1 MDRTAIILAGGP
13 PGGFGSDKGLANL
26 ASKPLISHVIERI
39 KNLVDEIVICVKSSN
54 QQSHYAPVIPEG
66 SRIIVDLEGFPECPL
81 TGAMTGLSNSRG
93 EYSIILP
100 CDTPF
105 ISRRVVDLMFEIAVG
120 VDAVVPRWP
129 DGRIEPLHAVYKTRR
144 ALDSAREAL
153 SRGELR
159 MESMIH
165 RLRMVR
171 YLSTIVIKEI
181 DPKLLTFFNVNTPLD
196 LRRAEIL
203 ARRGGLG

>member
-1 MDRTAIILAGGP
+1 MDRTAIILASSSLK
-13 PGGFGSDKGLANL
+13 GFDSDKGLVNL
-26 ASKPLISHVIERI
+26 ANKPLILHVIERVQS
-39 KNLVDEIVICVKSSN
+39 LVDEVIVCIKSSN
-54 QQSHYAPVIPEG
+54 QQSLYTPIIPEN
-66 SRIIVDLEGFPECPL
+66 SKIVVDLEGFPECPL
-81 TGAMTGLSNSRG
+81 TSAMTGLSSSQG

-105 ISRRVVDLMFEIAVG
+105 ISKMVVNLMFEIAVG

-129 DGRIEPLHAVYKTRR
+129 DGRIEPLQAVYRTRR

-165 RLRMVR
+165 RLRRVR

-181 DPKLLTFFNVNTPLD
+181 DPKLLTFFNISTPLD
-196 LRRAEIL
+196 LRRAEML
-203 ARRGGLG
+203 AGRVGLG